1 MSDMRRVMTGKS
13 MSDLPEML
21 DGATGQDEI
30 FSKFKEVHEK
40 LYNCSESSSEMNAI
54 DERIKDLM
62 KSQNNKVAP

>member
-1 MSDMRRVMTGKS
+1 MTGKS

-54 DERIKDLM
+54 DERIKD
-62 KSQNNKVAP
+62 QI